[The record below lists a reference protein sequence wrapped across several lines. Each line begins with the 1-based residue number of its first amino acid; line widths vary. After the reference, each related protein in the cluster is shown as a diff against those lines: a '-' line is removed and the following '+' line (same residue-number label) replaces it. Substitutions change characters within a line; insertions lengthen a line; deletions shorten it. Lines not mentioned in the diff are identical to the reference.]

1 MVMPRVLATSRHW
14 IVLQLFL
21 SGSGCGEA
29 ALLRT
34 MPAALPSSLQLHP
47 QVLYYEFNVSARF
60 FLQQAESEKD
70 AISSLRPPFTLAVN
84 EAVAPWTFIRSSKR
98 LNTLHTHR

>member
-1 MVMPRVLATSRHW
+1 MNSTY
-14 IVLQLFL
+14 LQD
-21 SGSGCGEA
+21 
-29 ALLRT
+29 
-34 MPAALPSSLQLHP
+34 SSL
-47 QVLYYEFNVSARF
+47 
-60 FLQQAESEKD
+60 QAESEKD